1 MQPACALQHHS
12 LKHYLMLSVII
23 PTLDC
28 ERLLVPTLAS
38 LVSGAAVGTVRDV
51 IVADGGSRDATL
63 EVADIAGCEIITS
76 HAPLAA
82 RLREATRKAR
92 ASWVMFL
99 RPGVVLDASW
109 VDEVERFV
117 QQAEAAGVLD
127 APAAAFRAVAAQGFA
142 RPLLAEAWSSLRLA
156 LGWSIAP
163 EQGLIIPKVLYER
176 IGRHRDVY
184 DPEGDLLSRLGRR
197 RIALLSSRAWNT

>member
-1 MQPACALQHHS
+1 
-12 LKHYLMLSVII
+12 MLSVII

-28 ERLLVPTLAS
+28 ERS
-38 LVSGAAVGTVRDV
+38 LVSTLATLVPGAAVGTVRDV

-63 EVADIAGCEIITS
+63 EVADIAGCEIMTS
-76 HAPLAA
+76 HAPLAV
-82 RLREATRKAR
+82 RLREATAKAR

-99 RPGVVLDASW
+99 KPGVVLDATW
-109 VDEVERFV
+109 IDEVDRFV
-117 QQAEAAGVLD
+117 QQAEAHGVID

-156 LGWSIAP
+156 LGGRIAP

-176 IGRHRDVY
+176 LGRHRNVQ
-184 DPEGDLLSRLGRR
+184 DPEADLLARLGRR
-197 RIALLSSRAWNT
+197 RIVLLRSRAWASNS

>member
-1 MQPACALQHHS
+1 
-12 LKHYLMLSVII
+12 MLSVII

-28 ERLLVPTLAS
+28 ERSLVPTLAT
-38 LVSGAAVGTVRDV
+38 LVPGAAVGTVRDV

-63 EVADIAGCEIITS
+63 EVADIAGCEIMTS
-76 HAPLAA
+76 HAPLAV
-82 RLREATRKAR
+82 RLREATAKAR

-99 RPGVVLDASW
+99 KPGVVLDATW
-109 VDEVERFV
+109 IDEVDRFV
-117 QQAEAAGVLD
+117 QQAEAHGVID

-156 LGWSIAP
+156 LGGRIAP

-176 IGRHRDVY
+176 LGRHGGVQ
-184 DPEGDLLSRLGRR
+184 DPEADLLARLGRR
-197 RIALLSSRAWNT
+197 RIVLLRSRAWASNS

>member
-1 MQPACALQHHS
+1 
-12 LKHYLMLSVII
+12 MLSVII

-28 ERLLVPTLAS
+28 ERSLVPTLAT
-38 LVSGAAVGTVRDV
+38 LVPGAAVGTVRDV

-63 EVADIAGCEIITS
+63 EVADIAGCEIMTS
-76 HAPLAA
+76 HAPLAV
-82 RLREATRKAR
+82 RLREATAKAR

-99 RPGVVLDASW
+99 KPGVVLDATW
-109 VDEVERFV
+109 IDEVDRFV
-117 QQAEAAGVLD
+117 QQAEAHGVD

-156 LGWSIAP
+156 LGGRIAP

-176 IGRHRDVY
+176 LGRHRDVQ
-184 DPEGDLLSRLGRR
+184 DPEADLLARLGRR
-197 RIALLSSRAWNT
+197 RIVLLRSRAWASNS

>member
-1 MQPACALQHHS
+1 
-12 LKHYLMLSVII
+12 MLSVII

-28 ERLLVPTLAS
+28 ERSLVPTLAT
-38 LVSGAAVGTVRDV
+38 LVPGAAVGTVRDV

-63 EVADIAGCEIITS
+63 EVADIAGCEIMTS
-76 HAPLAA
+76 HAPLAV
-82 RLREATRKAR
+82 RLREATAKAR

-99 RPGVVLDASW
+99 KPGVVLDATW
-109 VDEVERFV
+109 IDEVDRFV
-117 QQAEAAGVLD
+117 QQAEAHGVID

-156 LGWSIAP
+156 LGGRIAP

-176 IGRHRDVY
+176 LGRHRDVQ
-184 DPEGDLLSRLGRR
+184 DPEADLLARLGRR
-197 RIALLSSRAWNT
+197 RIVLLRSRAWASNS

>member
-1 MQPACALQHHS
+1 
-12 LKHYLMLSVII
+12 MLSVII

-28 ERLLVPTLAS
+28 ERSLVPTLAT
-38 LVSGAAVGTVRDV
+38 LVPGAAVGTVRDV

-63 EVADIAGCEIITS
+63 EVAYIAGCEIMTS
-76 HAPLAA
+76 HAPLAV
-82 RLREATRKAR
+82 RLREATAKAR

-99 RPGVVLDASW
+99 KPGVVLDATW
-109 VDEVERFV
+109 IDEVDRFV
-117 QQAEAAGVLD
+117 QQAEAHGVID

-156 LGWSIAP
+156 LGGRIAP

-176 IGRHRDVY
+176 LGRHRDVQ
-184 DPEGDLLSRLGRR
+184 DPEADLLARLGRR
-197 RIALLSSRAWNT
+197 RIVLLRSRAWASNS

>member
-1 MQPACALQHHS
+1 
-12 LKHYLMLSVII
+12 MLSVII

-28 ERLLVPTLAS
+28 ERSLVPTLAT
-38 LVSGAAVGTVRDV
+38 LVPGAAVGTVRDV

-63 EVADIAGCEIITS
+63 EVADIAGCEIMTS
-76 HAPLAA
+76 HAPLAV
-82 RLREATRKAR
+82 RLREATAKAR

-99 RPGVVLDASW
+99 KPGVVLDATW
-109 VDEVERFV
+109 IDEVDRFV
-117 QQAEAAGVLD
+117 QQAEAHGVID

-156 LGWSIAP
+156 LGGRIAP

-176 IGRHRDVY
+176 LGRHRNVQ
-184 DPEGDLLSRLGRR
+184 DPEADLLARLGRR
-197 RIALLSSRAWNT
+197 RIVLLRSRAWASNS

>member
-1 MQPACALQHHS
+1 
-12 LKHYLMLSVII
+12 MLSVII

-28 ERLLVPTLAS
+28 ERSLVPTLAT
-38 LVSGAAVGTVRDV
+38 LVPGAAVGTVRDV

-63 EVADIAGCEIITS
+63 EVADIAGCEIMTS
-76 HAPLAA
+76 HAPLAV
-82 RLREATRKAR
+82 RLREATAKAR

-99 RPGVVLDASW
+99 KPGVVLDATW
-109 VDEVERFV
+109 IDEVDRFV
-117 QQAEAAGVLD
+117 QQAEAHGVID

-156 LGWSIAP
+156 LGGRIAP

-176 IGRHRDVY
+176 LGRHRDVQ
-184 DPEGDLLSRLGRR
+184 DPEADLLARLGRR
-197 RIALLSSRAWNT
+197 RIALLRSRAWASDS

>member
-1 MQPACALQHHS
+1 
-12 LKHYLMLSVII
+12 MLSVII

-28 ERLLVPTLAS
+28 ERSLVPTLAT
-38 LVSGAAVGTVRDV
+38 LVPGAAVGTVRDV

-63 EVADIAGCEIITS
+63 EVADIAGCEIMTS
-76 HAPLAA
+76 HAPLAV
-82 RLREATRKAR
+82 RLREATAKAR

-99 RPGVVLDASW
+99 RPGVVLDATW
-109 VDEVERFV
+109 IDEVDRFV
-117 QQAEAAGVLD
+117 QQAEAHGVID

-156 LGWSIAP
+156 LGGRIAP

-176 IGRHRDVY
+176 LGRHRDVQ
-184 DPEGDLLSRLGRR
+184 DPEADLLARLGRR
-197 RIALLSSRAWNT
+197 RIVLLRSRAWASNS

>member
-1 MQPACALQHHS
+1 
-12 LKHYLMLSVII
+12 MLSVII

-28 ERLLVPTLAS
+28 ERSLVPTLAT
-38 LVSGAAVGTVRDV
+38 LVPGAAVGTVRDV

-63 EVADIAGCEIITS
+63 EVADIAGCEIMTS
-76 HAPLAA
+76 RAPLAA
-82 RLREATRKAR
+82 RLREATAKAR

-99 RPGVVLDASW
+99 KPGVVLDATW
-109 VDEVERFV
+109 VDEVDRFV
-117 QQAEAAGVLD
+117 QQAEARGVID

-156 LGWSIAP
+156 LGGRIAP

-176 IGRHRDVY
+176 LGRHRDVQ
-184 DPEGDLLSRLGRR
+184 DPEADLLARLGRR
-197 RIALLSSRAWNT
+197 RIVLLRSRAWASNS

>member
-1 MQPACALQHHS
+1 
-12 LKHYLMLSVII
+12 MLSVII

-28 ERLLVPTLAS
+28 ERSLVPTLAT
-38 LVSGAAVGTVRDV
+38 LVPGAAVGTVRDV

-63 EVADIAGCEIITS
+63 EVADIAGCEIMTS
-76 HAPLAA
+76 HAPLAV
-82 RLREATRKAR
+82 RLREATAKAR

-99 RPGVVLDASW
+99 KPGVVLDATW
-109 VDEVERFV
+109 IDEVDRFV
-117 QQAEAAGVLD
+117 QQVEAHGVID

-156 LGWSIAP
+156 LGGRIAP

-176 IGRHRDVY
+176 LGRHRDVQ
-184 DPEGDLLSRLGRR
+184 DPEADLLARLGRR
-197 RIALLSSRAWNT
+197 RIVLLRSRAWASNS

>member
-1 MQPACALQHHS
+1 
-12 LKHYLMLSVII
+12 MLSVII

-28 ERLLVPTLAS
+28 ERSLVPTLAT
-38 LVSGAAVGTVRDV
+38 LVPGAAVGTVRDV

-63 EVADIAGCEIITS
+63 EVADIAGCEIMTS
-76 HAPLAA
+76 HAPLAV
-82 RLREATRKAR
+82 RLREATAKAR

-99 RPGVVLDASW
+99 KPGIVLDATW
-109 VDEVERFV
+109 IDEVDRFV
-117 QQAEAAGVLD
+117 QQAEAHGVID

-156 LGWSIAP
+156 LGGRIAP

-176 IGRHRDVY
+176 LGRHRDVQ
-184 DPEGDLLSRLGRR
+184 DPEADLLARLGRR
-197 RIALLSSRAWNT
+197 RIVLLRSRAWASNS

>member
-1 MQPACALQHHS
+1 
-12 LKHYLMLSVII
+12 MLSVII

-28 ERLLVPTLAS
+28 ERSLVPTLAT
-38 LVSGAAVGTVRDV
+38 LVPGAAVGTVRDV

-63 EVADIAGCEIITS
+63 EVADIAGCEIMTS
-76 HAPLAA
+76 HAPLAV
-82 RLREATRKAR
+82 RLREATAKAR

-99 RPGVVLDASW
+99 KPGVVLDATW
-109 VDEVERFV
+109 IDEVDRFV
-117 QQAEAAGVLD
+117 QQAEAHGVID

-156 LGWSIAP
+156 LGGRIAP

-176 IGRHRDVY
+176 LGRHRDVQ
-184 DPEGDLLSRLGRR
+184 DPQADLLARLGRR
-197 RIALLSSRAWNT
+197 RIVLLRSRAWASNS

>member
-1 MQPACALQHHS
+1 
-12 LKHYLMLSVII
+12 MLSVII

-28 ERLLVPTLAS
+28 ERSLIPTLAT
-38 LVSGAAVGTVRDV
+38 LVPGAAVGTVRDV

-63 EVADIAGCEIITS
+63 EVADIAGCEIMTS
-76 HAPLAA
+76 HAPLAV
-82 RLREATRKAR
+82 RLREATAKAR

-99 RPGVVLDASW
+99 KPGVVLDATW
-109 VDEVERFV
+109 IDEVERFV
-117 QQAEAAGVLD
+117 QQAEAHGVID

-156 LGWSIAP
+156 LGGRIAP

-176 IGRHRDVY
+176 LGRHRDVQ
-184 DPEGDLLSRLGRR
+184 DPEADLLARLGRR
-197 RIALLSSRAWNT
+197 RIVLLRSRAWASNS

>member
-1 MQPACALQHHS
+1 
-12 LKHYLMLSVII
+12 MLSVII

-28 ERLLVPTLAS
+28 ERSLVPTLAT
-38 LVSGAAVGTVRDV
+38 LVPGAAVGTVRDV

-63 EVADIAGCEIITS
+63 EVADIAGCEIMTS
-76 HAPLAA
+76 HAPLAV
-82 RLREATRKAR
+82 RLREATAKAR

-99 RPGVVLDASW
+99 KPGVVLDATW
-109 VDEVERFV
+109 IDEVDRFV
-117 QQAEAAGVLD
+117 QQAEAHGVID

-156 LGWSIAP
+156 LGGRIAP

-176 IGRHRDVY
+176 LGRHRNVQ
-184 DPEGDLLSRLGRR
+184 DPEADLLARLGRR
-197 RIALLSSRAWNT
+197 QIVLLRSRAWASNS

>member
-1 MQPACALQHHS
+1 
-12 LKHYLMLSVII
+12 MLSVII

-28 ERLLVPTLAS
+28 ERSLVPTLAT
-38 LVSGAAVGTVRDV
+38 LVPGAAVGTVRDV

-63 EVADIAGCEIITS
+63 EVADIAGCEIMTS
-76 HAPLAA
+76 HASLAV
-82 RLREATRKAR
+82 RLREATAKAR

-99 RPGVVLDASW
+99 KPGVVLDATW
-109 VDEVERFV
+109 IDEVDRFV
-117 QQAEAAGVLD
+117 QQAEAHGVID

-156 LGWSIAP
+156 LGGRIAP

-176 IGRHRDVY
+176 LGRHRDVQ
-184 DPEGDLLSRLGRR
+184 DPEADLLARLGRR
-197 RIALLSSRAWNT
+197 RIVLLRSRAWASNS

>member
-1 MQPACALQHHS
+1 
-12 LKHYLMLSVII
+12 MLSVII

-28 ERLLVPTLAS
+28 ERSLVPTLAT
-38 LVSGAAVGTVRDV
+38 LVPGAAVGTVRDV

-63 EVADIAGCEIITS
+63 EVADIAGCEIMTS
-76 HAPLAA
+76 HAPLAV
-82 RLREATRKAR
+82 RLREATAKAR

-99 RPGVVLDASW
+99 KPGVVLDATW
-109 VDEVERFV
+109 IDEVDRFV
-117 QQAEAAGVLD
+117 QQAEAHGVID

-156 LGWSIAP
+156 LGGRIAP

-176 IGRHRDVY
+176 LGRHRDVQ
-184 DPEGDLLSRLGRR
+184 DPEADLLARLGRR
-197 RIALLSSRAWNT
+197 RIVLLRSRAWASDS

>member
-1 MQPACALQHHS
+1 
-12 LKHYLMLSVII
+12 MLSVII

-28 ERLLVPTLAS
+28 ERSLVPTLAT
-38 LVSGAAVGTVRDV
+38 LVPGAAVGTVRDV

-63 EVADIAGCEIITS
+63 EVADIAGCEIMTS
-76 HAPLAA
+76 HAPLAV
-82 RLREATRKAR
+82 RLREATAKAR

-99 RPGVVLDASW
+99 RPGVVLDATW
-109 VDEVERFV
+109 IDEVDRFV
-117 QQAEAAGVLD
+117 QQAEAHGVID

-156 LGWSIAP
+156 LGGRIAP

-176 IGRHRDVY
+176 LGRHRDVQ
-184 DPEGDLLSRLGRR
+184 DPEADLLARLGRR
-197 RIALLSSRAWNT
+197 RIVLLRSRAWASDS

>member
-1 MQPACALQHHS
+1 
-12 LKHYLMLSVII
+12 MLSVII

-28 ERLLVPTLAS
+28 ERSLVPTLAT
-38 LVSGAAVGTVRDV
+38 LVPGAAVGTVRDV

-63 EVADIAGCEIITS
+63 EVADIAGCEIMTS
-76 HAPLAA
+76 HAPLAV
-82 RLREATRKAR
+82 RLREATAKAR

-99 RPGVVLDASW
+99 KPGVVLDANW
-109 VDEVERFV
+109 IDEVDRFV
-117 QQAEAAGVLD
+117 QQAEAHGVID

-156 LGWSIAP
+156 LGGRIAP

-176 IGRHRDVY
+176 LGRHRDVQ
-184 DPEGDLLSRLGRR
+184 DPEADLLARLGRR
-197 RIALLSSRAWNT
+197 RIVLLRSRAWASNS

>member
-1 MQPACALQHHS
+1 
-12 LKHYLMLSVII
+12 MLSVII

-28 ERLLVPTLAS
+28 ERSLIPTLAT
-38 LVSGAAVGTVRDV
+38 LVPGAAVGTVRDV

-63 EVADIAGCEIITS
+63 EVADIAGCEIMTS
-76 HAPLAA
+76 HAPLAV
-82 RLREATRKAR
+82 RLREATAKAR

-99 RPGVVLDASW
+99 KPGVVLDATW
-109 VDEVERFV
+109 IDEVDRFV
-117 QQAEAAGVLD
+117 QQAEAHGVID

-156 LGWSIAP
+156 LGGRIAP

-176 IGRHRDVY
+176 LGRHRDVQ
-184 DPEGDLLSRLGRR
+184 DPEADLLVRLGRR
-197 RIALLSSRAWNT
+197 RIVLLRSRAWASNS

>member
-1 MQPACALQHHS
+1 
-12 LKHYLMLSVII
+12 MLSVII

-28 ERLLVPTLAS
+28 ERSLVPTLAT
-38 LVSGAAVGTVRDV
+38 LVPGAAVGTVRDV

-63 EVADIAGCEIITS
+63 EVADIAGCEIMTS

-82 RLREATRKAR
+82 RLREATAKAR

-99 RPGVVLDASW
+99 TPGVVLDATW
-109 VDEVERFV
+109 IDEVERFV
-117 QQAEAAGVLD
+117 QQAEAHGVID

-156 LGWSIAP
+156 LGGRIAP
-163 EQGLIIPKVLYER
+163 QQGLIIPKVLYER
-176 IGRHRDVY
+176 LGRHRDVQ
-184 DPEGDLLSRLGRR
+184 DPEADLLARLGRR
-197 RIALLSSRAWNT
+197 RIVLLRSRAWASNS

>member
-1 MQPACALQHHS
+1 
-12 LKHYLMLSVII
+12 MLSVII

-63 EVADIAGCEIITS
+63 EVADMAGCEIITS

-156 LGWSIAP
+156 LGGSIAP
-163 EQGLIIPKVLYER
+163 EQGLIIPKVLYDR

-184 DPEGDLLSRLGRR
+184 DPECDLLSRLGRR
-197 RIALLSSRAWNT
+197 RIALLRSRAWASGNT

>member
-1 MQPACALQHHS
+1 
-12 LKHYLMLSVII
+12 MLSVII

-28 ERLLVPTLAS
+28 ERSLVPTLAT
-38 LVSGAAVGTVRDV
+38 LVPGAAVGTVRDV

-63 EVADIAGCEIITS
+63 EVADIAGCEIMTS
-76 HAPLAA
+76 HAPLAV
-82 RLREATRKAR
+82 RLREATAKAR

-99 RPGVVLDASW
+99 KPGVVLDAAW
-109 VDEVERFV
+109 IDEVDRFV
-117 QQAEAAGVLD
+117 QQAEAHGVID

-156 LGWSIAP
+156 LGGRIAP

-176 IGRHRDVY
+176 LGRHRDVQ
-184 DPEGDLLSRLGRR
+184 DPEADLLARLGRR
-197 RIALLSSRAWNT
+197 RIVLLRSRAWASNS

>member
-1 MQPACALQHHS
+1 
-12 LKHYLMLSVII
+12 MLSVII

-28 ERLLVPTLAS
+28 ERSLVPTLAT
-38 LVSGAAVGTVRDV
+38 LVPGAAVGTVRDV

-63 EVADIAGCEIITS
+63 EVADIAGCEIMTS
-76 HAPLAA
+76 HAPLAV
-82 RLREATRKAR
+82 RLREATAKAR

-99 RPGVVLDASW
+99 KPGVVLDATW
-109 VDEVERFV
+109 IDEVDRFV
-117 QQAEAAGVLD
+117 QQAEAHGVID

-156 LGWSIAP
+156 LGGRIAP

-176 IGRHRDVY
+176 LGRHRDVQ
-184 DPEGDLLSRLGRR
+184 DPEADLLARLGQR
-197 RIALLSSRAWNT
+197 RIVLLRSRAWASNS

>member
-1 MQPACALQHHS
+1 
-12 LKHYLMLSVII
+12 MLSVII

-28 ERLLVPTLAS
+28 ERSLVPTLAT
-38 LVSGAAVGTVRDV
+38 LVPGAAVGTVRDV

-63 EVADIAGCEIITS
+63 EVADIAGCEIMTS
-76 HAPLAA
+76 HAPLAV
-82 RLREATRKAR
+82 RLREATAKAR

-109 VDEVERFV
+109 IDEVDRFV
-117 QQAEAAGVLD
+117 QQAEAHGVID

-156 LGWSIAP
+156 LGGRIAP

-176 IGRHRDVY
+176 LGRHRDVQ
-184 DPEGDLLSRLGRR
+184 DPEADLLARLGRR
-197 RIALLSSRAWNT
+197 RIVLLRSRAWASDS

>member
-1 MQPACALQHHS
+1 
-12 LKHYLMLSVII
+12 MLSVII

-28 ERLLVPTLAS
+28 ERSLVPTLAT
-38 LVSGAAVGTVRDV
+38 LVPGAAVGTVRDV

-63 EVADIAGCEIITS
+63 EVADIAGCEIMTS
-76 HAPLAA
+76 HAPLAV
-82 RLREATRKAR
+82 RLREATAKAR

-99 RPGVVLDASW
+99 KPGVVLDATW
-109 VDEVERFV
+109 IDEVERFV
-117 QQAEAAGVLD
+117 QQAEAHGVID

-156 LGWSIAP
+156 LGGRIAP

-176 IGRHRDVY
+176 LGRHRDVQ
-184 DPEGDLLSRLGRR
+184 DPEADLLARLGRR
-197 RIALLSSRAWNT
+197 RIVLLRSRAWASNS